1 LRIGVVSSV
10 VTPLTPA
17 HLGGAQAL
25 VVDLAWALVAR
36 GHHVRV
42 FCAEGSDLP
51 GLEMA
56 TVPMPASAA
65 RALVRPGRLPRRRP
79 PDPDVY
85 RAFASLFELV
95 RAYRPDA
102 VSQHAFDAEAL
113 DLAGPKGV
121 VHTLHLPPLVPGVVE
136 AARRCRARLVT
147 VSRACRRT
155 WMEAGVREIGLI
167 RNGVSDYPPA
177 PHRQPIDE
185 VALVAGR
192 ISPEK
197 GTHVAIRV
205 GRRAGLQPLVA
216 GAVYD
221 RDYFR
226 REVRPLGAH
235 VLGPL
240 PRSDLRAMMARA
252 RVTLMPISWPEPFG
266 LVAAESQMA
275 GCPVAGYRLGGLPEV
290 VAERVGGYLVEA
302 GDENRLVEAVEAAG
316 RLDRAA
322 VRRSA
327 RRRLL
332 IGAAARRY
340 ERALES
346 VA

>member
-1 LRIGVVSSV
+1 VVSSV
-10 VTPLTPA
+10 VTPLTA
-17 HLGGAQAL
+17 AQLGGAQAL
-25 VVDLAWALVAR
+25 VADLSAALVCR
-36 GHHVRV
+36 GHQVRV

-51 GLEMA
+51 GLDLA

-65 RALVRPGRLPRRRP
+65 GALVRPGGRPRERP

-113 DLAGPKGV
+113 DMAGAKGV
-121 VHTLHLPPLVPGVVE
+121 IHTLHLPPLVPGVVD

-147 VSRACRRT
+147 VSRACRRI
-155 WMEAGVREIGLI
+155 WMEAGVGRIGVI
-167 RNGVSDYPPA
+167 RNGVADHPA
-177 PHRQPIDE
+177 APQPVDD

-205 GRRAGLQPLVA
+205 ALRAGLMPLVA

-221 RDYFR
+221 AGYFR
-226 REVRPLGAH
+226 REVRPLGAQL
-235 VLGPL
+235 LGAL
-240 PRSDLRAMMARA
+240 PRSDLRALMARA
-252 RVTLMPISWPEPFG
+252 RVAIMPISWPEPFG
-266 LVAAESQMA
+266 MVAAESQLA
-275 GCPVAGYRLGGLPEV
+275 GCPVAGYRLGGLPEA
-290 VAERVGGYLVEA
+290 VAEGVGGCLVEA
-302 GDENRLVEAVEAAG
+302 GDEDALVGAVGAAA
-316 RLDRAA
+316 RLDRSA

-332 IGAAARRY
+332 IAAAARRY
-340 ERALES
+340 EQALES